1 MQGKDDNRLW
11 NLAVVVM
18 SHNPTLKLLWC
29 IMGRPSSACTSAS
42 CSMSSSFMLE
52 KRNALLIHWMNW
64 ADLDMC
70 WWCWWM
76 QNYETWNIMNI
87 MNQNCRNVSHSIPAV
102 GVTHLSSDSTS
113 TTAACCTP
121 TCTKA
126 SCDVIR
132 HTGLRRCPELA
143 EIGGKLPPSENFLSA
158 YTPLLHV
165 NTMF

>member
-1 MQGKDDNRLW
+1 
-11 NLAVVVM
+11 
-18 SHNPTLKLLWC
+18 
-29 IMGRPSSACTSAS
+29 
-42 CSMSSSFMLE
+42 
-52 KRNALLIHWMNW
+52 
-64 ADLDMC
+64 
-70 WWCWWM
+70 
-76 QNYETWNIMNI
+76 
-87 MNQNCRNVSHSIPAV
+87 MNQNCRNVSHSVPAV

-126 SCDVIR
+126 SCDAIR